1 MSEDTPLNQWSL
13 DDLLKLQA
21 LVEDYE
27 FVPPLPK
34 QTIYPESIGEFYLK
48 LKDVIKTA
56 ISDAE
61 QLEEERWVNGF
72 VLPDEMRRNELK
84 KCKHGG

>member
-1 MSEDTPLNQWSL
+1 MSEDTPLNEWSL

-27 FVPPLPK
+27 FVTPLAK
-34 QTIYPESIGEFYLK
+34 QTIYPESMGEFFLK
-48 LKDVIKTA
+48 LKDIIKTA

-61 QLEEERWVNGF
+61 QLEGERWIKGF
-72 VLPDEMRRNELK
+72 ILPTK
-84 KCKHGG
+84 K